1 MKVNTPGRRM
11 SDRIDRALNRL
22 RTVFIQ
28 IPGARLSLAE
38 AARLTEL
45 ETHLC
50 QILLNALED
59 LDFLRQEDGFYQ
71 RQSNE

>member
-1 MKVNTPGRRM
+1 M

-28 IPGARLSLAE
+28 IPGARLSLTE

-50 QILLNALED
+50 QKLLSAHED
-59 LDFLRQEDGFYQ
+59 MDFLRQEDGFYQ

>member
-1 MKVNTPGRRM
+1 M

-50 QILLNALED
+50 QILLSALED
-59 LDFLRQEDGFYQ
+59 MNFLRQEDGVYQ
-71 RQSNE
+71 RQLNE